1 MALRAVSAIFF
12 QDESV
17 FGDAVWRADALAR
30 HANAVGVV
38 STAQSTRR
46 PGLKLLHHP

>member
-17 FGDAVWRADALAR
+17 FGDAVWRADAWRAMPMRLVWCPPDRTHADLA
-30 HANAVGVV
+30 
-38 STAQSTRR
+38 
-46 PGLKLLHHP
+46 